1 MKIGNLKHGQTLKN
15 IKELCEVLKIPYK
28 DSTDS
33 RKAIFKDLD
42 RYCKYHKEGRK
53 IVIDEIFQKEQPKV
67 DNRKNNKGGNNVIYA
82 NDIEFIILDMI
93 NRTLNSI
100 KEKGVIGYSK
110 SCLYEQLGLVNKNYK
125 PTKDKVLQLS
135 DILSIPSQSINECYN
150 VTNSKLWNTVK
161 SALNHMRNRALL
173 NWELSYNLVLKDE
186 DSKNGFSL
194 IVADTDIKED
204 VRSCELK
211 ALKEMNI
218 STKSK
223 VLKLKKWE
231 EFKNIV
237 TYHLKDI
244 YPNLEYY
251 FESVAIYFKIEEITK
266 ELELI
271 EQLNSKEIKYKL
283 NENISDG
290 LDRTYTNRQN
300 NSKVSIKEKTKV
312 TTYDNFK
319 VSKEYVPQMKTI
331 KNTIVDL
338 KADAIDFNFDY
349 DGKKT
354 MSQKQFWETQY
365 QLSAQQQI
373 TNSTNETKEQLSIF
387 TVGYYNCEIEE
398 PTELIVD
405 EGHIDFY
412 KYYL

>member
-1 MKIGNLKHGQTLKN
+1 MKITNLKNGQIFKN
-15 IKELCEVLKIPYK
+15 YKELCGALEIEPKKSGSNSYK
-28 DSTDS
+28 
-33 RKAIFKDLD
+33 AQFKELD
-42 RYCKYHKEGRK
+42 RYCKYHKEGHK
-53 IVIDEIFQKEQPKV
+53 IVIDELLTEVKTKV
-67 DNRKNNKGGNNVIYA
+67 DKRTNGNNVIYA
-82 NDIEFIILDMI
+82 KDIEFIVLDMI
-93 NRTLNSI
+93 NRVPNSI

-135 DILSIPSQSINECYN
+135 DILSLPSQSINECYN

-161 SALNHMRNRALL
+161 SALNHMKNRALL

-194 IVADTDIKED
+194 IVADTYVKED

-211 ALKEMNI
+211 ALKKMGINN
-218 STKSK
+218 KQK

-231 EFKNIV
+231 EFKEIV
-237 TYHLKDI
+237 TEHLKEL
-244 YPNLEYY
+244 YPTLEYY

-271 EQLNSKEIKYKL
+271 EKLNSKEIKYKL
-283 NENISDG
+283 NENISNG

-338 KADAIDFNFDY
+338 KANTIDFNFDY

-354 MSQKQFWETQY
+354 MSQKQF
-365 QLSAQQQI
+365 
-373 TNSTNETKEQLSIF
+373 
-387 TVGYYNCEIEE
+387 
-398 PTELIVD
+398 
-405 EGHIDFY
+405 
-412 KYYL
+412 

>member
-1 MKIGNLKHGQTLKN
+1 MKITNLKNGQIFKN
-15 IKELCEVLKIPYK
+15 YKELCGALEIPTKSGNTKI
-28 DSTDS
+28 
-33 RKAIFKDLD
+33 AQFKELE
-42 RYCKYHKEGRK
+42 RYCKYHKEGNK
-53 IVIDEIFQKEQPKV
+53 IVIDEVFQKELEKV

-82 NDIEFIILDMI
+82 KDIEFIILDMI
-93 NRTLNSI
+93 NRVPNSI

-110 SCLYEQLGLVNKNYK
+110 SFLYEQLGLVNKNYK

-161 SALNHMRNRALL
+161 SALNHMKNRALL

-194 IVADTDIKED
+194 IVADTYVKED

-211 ALKEMNI
+211 ALKKMSI

-231 EFKNIV
+231 EFKEIV
-237 TYHLKDI
+237 TEHLKEL
-244 YPNLEYY
+244 YPTLEYY
-251 FESVAIYFKIEEITK
+251 FESVAIYFKIDEVTK

-271 EQLNSKEIKYKL
+271 EKLNSKEIKYKL
-283 NENISDG
+283 NENISNG

-338 KADAIDFNFDY
+338 KANTIDFNFDY

-354 MSQKQFWETQY
+354 MSQKQFWEEQY
-365 QLSAQQQI
+365 KLSEQQQI

-387 TVGYYNCEIEE
+387 TVGFHSCEIEE

-412 KYYL
+412 

>member
-1 MKIGNLKHGQTLKN
+1 M
-15 IKELCEVLKIPYK
+15 
-28 DSTDS
+28 
-33 RKAIFKDLD
+33 
-42 RYCKYHKEGRK
+42 
-53 IVIDEIFQKEQPKV
+53 

-93 NRTLNSI
+93 NRTPNSI

-365 QLSAQQQI
+365 QLSEQQQI

-387 TVGYYNCEIEE
+387 ATN
-398 PTELIVD
+398 
-405 EGHIDFY
+405 
-412 KYYL
+412 